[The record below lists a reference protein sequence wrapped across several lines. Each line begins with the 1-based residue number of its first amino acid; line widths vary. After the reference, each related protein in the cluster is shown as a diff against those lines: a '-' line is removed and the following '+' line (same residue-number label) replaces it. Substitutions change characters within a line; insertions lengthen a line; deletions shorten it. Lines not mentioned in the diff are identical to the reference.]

1 LSPATERHALDVVR
15 VLRDYSATFRQHGAA
30 MSYVDDHLLPGEQVV
45 HRGHL
50 HKIIFTV
57 PVIIDALA
65 MAGAV
70 YALLN
75 DLWIVAAML
84 IVLGSLPLLA
94 TLVTYTSSEFA
105 VTDKRVII
113 KVGWIRR
120 RTLETMLG
128 KVEGIGVEQSIT
140 DRMLGSGTITVTG
153 TGGTMES
160 FADIAEPLE
169 FRRQVQAQVSA
180 LDAGRIAAGYG
191 GVAGM
196 PVGAREERDCPYCAE
211 RILVRAKV
219 CKHCGRDVV
228 PLAAL

>member
-1 LSPATERHALDVVR
+1 
-15 VLRDYSATFRQHGAA
+15 
-30 MSYVDDHLLPGEQVV
+30 
-45 HRGHL
+45 
-50 HKIIFTV
+50 
-57 PVIIDALA
+57 
-65 MAGAV
+65 
-70 YALLN
+70 
-75 DLWIVAAML
+75 
-84 IVLGSLPLLA
+84 
-94 TLVTYTSSEFA
+94 
-105 VTDKRVII
+105 
-113 KVGWIRR
+113 
-120 RTLETMLG
+120 MLG